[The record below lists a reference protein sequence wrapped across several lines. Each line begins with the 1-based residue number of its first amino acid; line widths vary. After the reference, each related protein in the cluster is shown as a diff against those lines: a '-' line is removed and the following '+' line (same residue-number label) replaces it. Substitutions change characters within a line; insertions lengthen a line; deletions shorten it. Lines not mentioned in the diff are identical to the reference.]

1 MNDHVWG
8 VLFAF
13 SVGLLMLTLLLIR
26 SEPVPFWALVIYPL
40 VGGLLALT
48 ASRTSPAPEQM
59 AWIESGAIAAAA
71 VVILAALVNLL
82 LIEML
87 LRHMR
92 TGGLL
97 DAASSEQATFFAA
110 PAAAVLLWWALQRRL
125 SRLRLTA
132 AERQRDGH
140 QLGIPAE

>member
-1 MNDHVWG
+1 MKDQGWG
-8 VLFAF
+8 ILFAF

-26 SEPVPFWALVIYPL
+26 SEPAPFWVLVVYPL

-71 VVILAALVNLL
+71 VVVLACLVNLL
-82 LIEML
+82 LIDML
-87 LRHMR
+87 LRQMR

-97 DAASSEQATFFAA
+97 DGASGEQATFFGA

-125 SRLRLTA
+125 SRLRVLA
-132 AERQRDGH
+132 AERQREGH